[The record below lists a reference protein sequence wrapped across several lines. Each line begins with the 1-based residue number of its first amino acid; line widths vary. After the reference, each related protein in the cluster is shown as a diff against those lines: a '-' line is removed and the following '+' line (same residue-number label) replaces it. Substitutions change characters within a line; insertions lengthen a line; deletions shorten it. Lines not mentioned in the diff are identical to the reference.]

1 MTLHCWRTSL
11 EFMLNNTDENTPRL
25 ASPEEITHALKVS
38 TASAVGGFLLFV
50 LACSI
55 TYWFFEARAA
65 RYQFDIWVVGSVI
78 VLSIWFLLNVALLFR
93 KPTTRELIRIWAPA
107 SKFVLLGADAI
118 VVASIWLLLPFA
130 DQTTMLCM
138 MTLYTMLIPT
148 QVLCS
153 PENTEIIRIGIVSVL
168 GSLVAW
174 LLLKGGAIETAF
186 AVFFFSSGVL
196 FFFVSDIIRR
206 SVRSA
211 VTARLLSDSI
221 ALKLEKAYAEVA
233 LQRDAKT
240 HFIAA
245 ASHDLGQ
252 PLQAANLF
260 FDQAMR
266 ASDEATR
273 NKAAQ
278 GVRRSFEAA
287 DQLLSHMLNHLR
299 LEADAVEPQLSLVN
313 IAENLQRLR
322 LQSLPLAS
330 QKDIEI
336 RVAPCNAQVL
346 VDPTLLDR
354 ALGNLLNN
362 AIVHSGASKVLIGC
376 LHVKGSRLR
385 VYVIDNGVG
394 IGSADAK
401 HVFNDFYRGSDSVAK
416 VKMGFGLGLA
426 SVKRIALLMEGV
438 AALDERWMN
447 GAAFYLEFP
456 RRNRRSK
463 ENGDKVRL
471 NERRKSHADVPNL

>member
-1 MTLHCWRTSL
+1 
-11 EFMLNNTDENTPRL
+11 MLNNTDENTLRL
-25 ASPEEITHALKVS
+25 ATPEEITHALKVS

-55 TYWFFEARAA
+55 TYWLFKDRAS
-65 RYQFDIWVVGSVI
+65 RFQFDLWAIGSLI
-78 VLSIWFLLNVALLFR
+78 VLSIWFLLNAALLFR
-93 KPTTRELIRIWAPA
+93 RPTTRELIRVWAPA
-107 SKFVLLGADAI
+107 SKLVLLGADAI
-118 VVASIWLLLPFA
+118 VVASIWLLLSFA

-138 MTLYTMLIPT
+138 MILYTMLIPT
-148 QVLCS
+148 QVICS
-153 PENTEIIRIGIVSVL
+153 PENTEIIRIGIVTVL

-174 LLLKGGAIETAF
+174 MLLKGGTIETAL
-186 AVFFFSSGVL
+186 AVFFFSSGLL

-211 VTARLLSDSI
+211 VSARLLSDSI

-266 ASDEATR
+266 ASDDATR

-278 GVRRSFEAA
+278 GVRKSFEAA

-313 IAENLQRLR
+313 VADNFQRLR
-322 LQSLPLAS
+322 MQNLPLAS
-330 QKDIEI
+330 QKGIEI
-336 RVAPCNAQVL
+336 RIAPCNAQLL

-354 ALGNLLNN
+354 ALGNLLHN

-376 LHVKGSRLR
+376 LNVKRYRLR
-385 VYVIDNGVG
+385 AYVIDNGVG

-426 SVKRIALLMEGV
+426 SVRRIAILMGGA
-438 AALDERWMN
+438 AALDERWLN

-463 ENGDKVRL
+463 ENANNVL
-471 NERRKSHADVPNL
+471 IERRKSHADVPNL